1 MTRDLEHAT
10 ARLAVA
16 RKVVAELLLD
26 YAPDHQRVKDAKESV
41 AGWVREVE
49 RLDRVDAALA
59 ADRTEEDGAN
69 EPA

>member
-49 RLDRVDAALA
+49 RLEREEAA
-59 ADRTEEDGAN
+59 
-69 EPA
+69 

>member
-16 RKVVAELLLD
+16 RGVVARLLLD
-26 YAPDHQRVKDAKESV
+26 YAPEHQRVKDAKESV

-49 RLDRVDAALA
+49 RLERLEDAA
-59 ADRTEEDGAN
+59 
-69 EPA
+69 

>member
-16 RKVVAELLLD
+16 RGVVARLLLD
-26 YAPDHQRVKDAKESV
+26 YDPEHQRVKDAKESV

-49 RLDRVDAALA
+49 RLERLEDAA
-59 ADRTEEDGAN
+59 
-69 EPA
+69 